1 MEIKRRP
8 IVIHDAYLPDFFPV
22 IPLIQHPICGEPR
35 LGAGIDEHLVDGV
48 HGVKVYDDVERR
60 GVPAVLVLAPE
71 RGVILVRGVWVAVL
85 EEDVPLG
92 LVHHPAY
99 RADGPVRVGEII
111 PELGDDVPFRQVD
124 TVGPRHVLAADRAEV
139 HGIRGPGYVFHPE
152 IHLDGF
158 QVYVILPVRDETR
171 YRRSLQRPGILGR
184 RDGRDLAESRPH
196 FRVVGVHEVVGV
208 SHVVFGSPVVDVIR
222 VRGGPLHRAGGAVRV
237 DHMEVL
243 DLLRAGI
250 GLVPDDGARVDID
263 IFPDTVVIQ
272 YSYRIAIERQVYGA
286 SHRVAQHDLPE
297 AALVDHDLPA

>member
-1 MEIKRRP
+1 MRAVERRKGDMILSGREDVGRPYISRLSIRSIVPLYSGSGNASVPSGMTGLVEDDPKSIISNEILTNRYRTSGNQATP
-8 IVIHDAYLPDFFPV
+8 NRYSRCLSARFFPV

-124 TVGPRHVLAADRAEV
+124 T
-139 HGIRGPGYVFHPE
+139 
-152 IHLDGF
+152 
-158 QVYVILPVRDETR
+158 
-171 YRRSLQRPGILGR
+171 
-184 RDGRDLAESRPH
+184 
-196 FRVVGVHEVVGV
+196 
-208 SHVVFGSPVVDVIR
+208 
-222 VRGGPLHRAGGAVRV
+222 
-237 DHMEVL
+237 
-243 DLLRAGI
+243 
-250 GLVPDDGARVDID
+250 
-263 IFPDTVVIQ
+263 
-272 YSYRIAIERQVYGA
+272 
-286 SHRVAQHDLPE
+286 
-297 AALVDHDLPA
+297 

>member
-1 MEIKRRP
+1 MTGLVEDDPKSIISNEILTNRYRDEWKSSDAQSLFTMLICP
-8 IVIHDAYLPDFFPV
+8 IFSPV

-35 LGAGIDEHLVDGV
+35 LGAGIDEHLVYDVG
-48 HGVKVYDDVERR
+48 GEQVYDDVERR
-60 GVPAVLVLAPE
+60 GVPAVLVLVPE
-71 RGVILVRGVWVAVL
+71 GRVALVRHVRVPVI

-196 FRVVGVHEVVGV
+196 LRVVGVNGAVGV

-222 VRGGPLHRAGGAVRV
+222 VRGRPLRRAGGAVIV
-237 DHMEVL
+237 DNLEIL
-243 DLLRAGI
+243 DTLGGQDRSCPL
-250 GLVPDDGARVDID
+250 
-263 IFPDTVVIQ
+263 
-272 YSYRIAIERQVYGA
+272 
-286 SHRVAQHDLPE
+286 
-297 AALVDHDLPA
+297 